1 MIRPAVL
8 ALLVSAAASA
18 ALAQTPP
25 LPSAADIVAQ
35 QQANLNRFQAQ
46 LQANQ
51 LSQLRRRNDA
61 ALASPDPDVQVQA
74 LVRRQRIQQQIDQ
87 NTALQQQMLRP
98 GSNPSDLTSRLQQY
112 QAQIQQLERQPAAA
126 PPPD

>member
-25 LPSAADIVAQ
+25 LPSAAEIVAQ